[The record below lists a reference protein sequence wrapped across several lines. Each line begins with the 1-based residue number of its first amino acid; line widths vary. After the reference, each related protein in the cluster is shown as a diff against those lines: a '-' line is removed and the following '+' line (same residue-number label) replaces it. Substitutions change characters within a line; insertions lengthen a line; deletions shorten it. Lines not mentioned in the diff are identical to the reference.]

1 MCVLSRGVCVVPN
14 LFHNFIL
21 QVVFIASVLLLV
33 VSLPLAFIYVPAL
46 SPISDYKIDRGDKC
60 WVSNNTVCE
69 NHLRVEIY
77 LWNITNPAQVLG
89 GTHPPALQEV
99 GPYVMT
105 NGTTKRQN
113 INFSDDDKQVSFV
126 STLYADVDV
135 DSFCNNCTLNDEVRD
150 LRIDFLYFE

>member
-1 MCVLSRGVCVVPN
+1 M
-14 LFHNFIL
+14 
-21 QVVFIASVLLLV
+21 
-33 VSLPLAFIYVPAL
+33 
-46 SPISDYKIDRGDKC
+46 
-60 WVSNNTVCE
+60 
-69 NHLRVEIY
+69 EIY

-105 NGTTKRQN
+105 NGATKRQN

-135 DSFCNNCTLNDEVRD
+135 DSFCDNCTLNDEVRD